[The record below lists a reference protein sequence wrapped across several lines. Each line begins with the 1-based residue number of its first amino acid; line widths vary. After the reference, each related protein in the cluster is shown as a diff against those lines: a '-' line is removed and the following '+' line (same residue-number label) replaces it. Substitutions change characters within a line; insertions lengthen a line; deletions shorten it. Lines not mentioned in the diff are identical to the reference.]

1 MYEYDYAPAK
11 KVLPFVYTPSI
22 VSLPLLYSRHH
33 SFHPSA
39 LLPLFS
45 FKKPNCMKH
54 YVLLVLTAATLYACQ
69 KEDVRTSEA
78 TGALPAKAQAAV
90 ERGLQ
95 TRVLNNTLNF
105 PWEILW
111 GPDNF
116 IWFTER
122 EGRVRRMNPQTGQ
135 VMEVATIAEVA
146 STTDFN
152 GLLGMAL
159 HPQFSTNPFVYLMY
173 NYFGEDDA
181 YLEKVVRY
189 TYDGTTLV
197 SPLTLIDGIIGK
209 IGGDFIHNGSRL
221 VIGPDGKLYVTTGD
235 ANLRFELPQ
244 NPALLNGKVLRVNL
258 DGSIP
263 PDNPFGNAVWT
274 VGHRNAQ
281 GLVFAMGRLYSSEH
295 GETTNDEINIIERGR
310 NYGWPFVEGFC
321 DLPDEQVFCAA
332 NNVKEPIITWTP
344 TIAPSGTEFYNHS
357 LIPQWKRSL
366 LVATLKNRRLM
377 ELKLD
382 EAGTAVENVHEW
394 FVGEFGRLRD
404 VAISPDGK
412 VYLCTDNGNGG
423 DMIIE
428 VTPKN

>member
-1 MYEYDYAPAK
+1 MKQYSFIL
-11 KVLPFVYTPSI
+11 VLATV
-22 VSLPLLYSRHH
+22 V
-33 SFHPSA
+33 
-39 LLPLFS
+39 LFS
-45 FKKPNCMKH
+45 CRKDDF
-54 YVLLVLTAATLYACQ
+54 
-69 KEDVRTSEA
+69 RTSESA
-78 TGALPAKAQAAV
+78 TAITSKAKGGE
-90 ERGLQ
+90 ERGLR

-122 EGRVRRMNPQTGQ
+122 EGRVKRLNPGTGE
-135 VMEVATIAEVA
+135 VIPVATISEVA

-159 HPQFSTNPFVYLMY
+159 HPQFSTNPFVYLVY
-173 NYFGEDDA
+173 NYFDA
-181 YLEKVVRY
+181 ENNYLEKIVRY
-189 TYDGTTLV
+189 TYNGTTLV
-197 SPLTLIDGIIGK
+197 SPLTLVDGIVGK

-221 VIGPDGKLYVTTGD
+221 VIGPDGKLYATTGD

-244 NPALLNGKVLRVNL
+244 NPSLLNGKVLRVNL
-258 DGSIP
+258 DGTIP
-263 PDNPFGNAVWT
+263 GDNPFGNAVWT
-274 VGHRNAQ
+274 LGHRNAQ

-295 GETTNDEINIIERGR
+295 GETTDDEINIIERGR

-321 DLPDEQVFCAA
+321 DRPEEQSFCAA
-332 NNVKEPIITWTP
+332 NDVKEPIIAWTP
-344 TIAPSGTEFYNHS
+344 TIAPSGMEFYNHH

-377 ELKLD
+377 EIKLD
-382 EAGTAVENVHEW
+382 ESGTVVENVHEW
-394 FVGEFGRLRD
+394 FVQDFGRLRD

-412 VYLCTDNGNGG
+412 VYLCTDNGGNQ